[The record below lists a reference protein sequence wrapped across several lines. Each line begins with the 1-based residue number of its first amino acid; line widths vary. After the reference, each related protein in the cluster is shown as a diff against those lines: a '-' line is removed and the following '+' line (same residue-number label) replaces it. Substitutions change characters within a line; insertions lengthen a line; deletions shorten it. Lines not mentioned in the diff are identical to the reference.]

1 MEFNAEKRIVI
12 RTNKYS
18 DNKALF
24 KKIFFEHELNAWIL
38 RHSKLLPSLHGL
50 FNSMDE
56 EVISSFLG
64 KELAMVTCQGLWAA
78 TVHPQKNLFLIIVFP
93 NLLDLINSKNYRLG
107 LAVLAH
113 EMGHI
118 FMEHSIRDLAPMDEQ
133 FEADL
138 FAARLGFGKDL
149 VSFLSLYPD
158 STECKTRKEQLI
170 KEAKEHRLT
179 L

>member
-1 MEFNAEKRIVI
+1 MVDI
-12 RTNKYS
+12 RKYS

-24 KKIFFEHELNAWIL
+24 KKSFFEHELNAWIL
-38 RHSKLLPSLHGL
+38 RTSNLLPSLHIL
-50 FNSMDE
+50 FDSMDD
-56 EVISSFLG
+56 EVIPFFKG

-93 NLLDLINSKNYRLG
+93 NLLDLINSPKYRLG

-118 FMEHSIRDLAPMDEQ
+118 FMEHSKQDLDPMEEQ

-138 FAARLGFGKDL
+138 FAAKLGFGKEL
-149 VSFLSLYPD
+149 INFLSMYPD
-158 STECKTRKEQLI
+158 STECKNRKEKLI
-170 KEAKEHRLT
+170 KEAKERRLI

>member
-1 MEFNAEKRIVI
+1 MVDI
-12 RTNKYS
+12 TKYS
-18 DNKALF
+18 DNKTLF
-24 KKIFFEHELNAWIL
+24 KKLFFEHELNTWIL
-38 RHSKLLPSLHGL
+38 RPSNLLPSLHIL
-50 FNSMDE
+50 FDSMDD
-56 EVISSFLG
+56 EVISFFTG

-93 NLLDLINSKNYRLG
+93 NLLDLINSTNYRLG

-118 FMEHSIRDLAPMDEQ
+118 FMDHSKRDLNPMEEQ

-138 FAARLGFGKDL
+138 FAARLSFGKEIL
-149 VSFLSLYPD
+149 NFLSLYPN
-158 STECKTRKEQLI
+158 STECKIRKENLI
-170 KEAKEHRLT
+170 KEVKERRLI